1 MTNSQSKLFAE
12 RREPRI
18 TIAPPALGPR
28 AMPAGFV
35 LAPKPSDSVPL
46 GLVYGIAQCKVKG
59 HSAYRVHF
67 VHGSFSAGKLERYS
81 QAMRNH
87 RMTTIGGMVHAI
99 LLFKDQ
105 CSRDEYQIA
114 KQAKTSIVS
123 YGHFCDYLDALK
135 MVIDLAYAGRARS

>member
-1 MTNSQSKLFAE
+1 MTNSQSKLLIE

-18 TIAPPALGPR
+18 TLAPPVRGRR

-35 LAPKPSDSVPL
+35 LAPKPSDCVPL

-67 VHGSFSAGKLERYS
+67 CHGSFSPGKLERYT
-81 QAMRNH
+81 QDMRKN
-87 RMTTIGGMVHAI
+87 RLTTIHAMVHAI
-99 LLFKDQ
+99 LVFKDQ
-105 CSRDEYQIA
+105 VSRDQYQIA
-114 KQAKTSIVS
+114 KQAKTAIVS

-135 MVIDLAYAGRARS
+135 MVYDLAHAGRARS